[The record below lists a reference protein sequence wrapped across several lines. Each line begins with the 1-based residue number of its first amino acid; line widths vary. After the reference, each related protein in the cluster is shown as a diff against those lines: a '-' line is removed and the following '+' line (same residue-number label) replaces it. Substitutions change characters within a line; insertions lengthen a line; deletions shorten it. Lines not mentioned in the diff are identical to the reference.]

1 MALSLLIG
9 AGYELAKNS
18 ARRLSKISH
27 NYVEIFISRSTS
39 EHAPEHAPEH
49 GVALLLLS
57 AQTHPQKFR
66 SAPRYGA
73 FRLSDAPGHFQKFHS
88 TSRAGVEQ
96 FTALVVS
103 YIIWYNLYLD
113 K

>member
-1 MALSLLIG
+1 M
-9 AGYELAKNS
+9 AKNS

-39 EHAPEHAPEH
+39 EHAPEH

-73 FRLSDAPGHFQKFHS
+73 FRLSDAPGQFQKFHS
-88 TSRAGVEQ
+88 TPRAGVEQ